1 MIDIAHIHP
10 MLVHFPIVLF
20 LLAVA
25 VDFWLLLKGGDL
37 AAKTCLPTV
46 GMSALL
52 LAALAAIAAASF
64 GDIALDKAVDL
75 GFEKDALEQHEELG
89 LTTLWILLGLS
100 LWQGVARW
108 RGMRLTGGMGWA
120 FFAVSLL
127 GVGSLL
133 TAAYLGGELV
143 YSLGVNVAPVRP

>member
-1 MIDIAHIHP
+1 MIDITHIHP

-25 VDFWLLLKGGDL
+25 IDFWLLLKGGDL
-37 AAKTCLPTV
+37 AAKTCLSTV
-46 GMSALL
+46 GMSVLL
-52 LAALAAIAAASF
+52 LAAIAAIAAATF
-64 GDIALDKAVDL
+64 GDIALDKAVEL
-75 GFEKDALEQHEELG
+75 GFDKAPLEQHEELG

-100 LWQGVARW
+100 LWQGFARW
-108 RGMRLTGGMGWA
+108 RGLRLDGGRGWV

-127 GVGSLL
+127 GVSTLL